1 MNVKKILYLCL
12 GFLCL
17 GLGTI
22 GAVVPMLPSFP
33 FMLMAAF
40 GFSKSSEKLERWF
53 KSTKLYKE
61 NLEDFVSSRG
71 MTKGAKIRIMVT
83 VTILVSIGFVM
94 MHTVTG
100 GRIVLACVWVLHI
113 VYFIFGIKTIPVK
126 TASTIQ

>member
-1 MNVKKILYLCL
+1 MNVKKILFLCL
-12 GFLCL
+12 GFLGL

-53 KSTKLYKE
+53 KGTKLYKE
-61 NLEDFVSSRG
+61 NLEDFVNNRG
-71 MTKGAKIRIMVT
+71 MTKRAKIRIMVA
-83 VTILVSIGFVM
+83 VSILVSIGFVM
-94 MHTVTG
+94 MHDVTS

-126 TASTIQ
+126 TASPIQ

>member
-12 GFLCL
+12 GFLGL

-22 GAVVPMLPSFP
+22 GAVVPILPSFP
-33 FMLMAAF
+33 FMLIAAF
-40 GFSKSSEKLERWF
+40 GFSKGSEKLNRWF
-53 KSTKLYKE
+53 KGTKLYKE
-61 NLEDFVSSRG
+61 NLEDFVTSRG
-71 MTKGAKIRIMVT
+71 MTMKAKIRIMVT

-94 MHTVTG
+94 MHTVSG